1 VSIAK
6 RVETALDFISKG
18 DFENALIYI
27 SIIVDATSK
36 KEGSSGMSQSN
47 RNKKFID
54 DNQDFIYRFST
65 GGQVSV
71 TGTLNYPT
79 GTLGQTLYK
88 IIRCGLLHEGILPNT
103 FVMLDGQGLGGIRT
117 SLDQDKPMGFA
128 ISAHLLIA
136 LLILV
141 ITSPVNSAESIN
153 GGMEFTIYDIN
164 TQVNN
169 IWGDRSHLNS
179 YPIYD

>member
-27 SIIVDATSK
+27 SIVVDATSK
-36 KEGSSGMSQSN
+36 KESPRSMSQSN

-54 DNQDFIYRFST
+54 DNQDFVYRFST

-79 GTLGQTLYK
+79 GTLGRTLYK
-88 IIRCGLLHEGILPNT
+88 IIRCGLLHEGILPDT
-103 FVMLDGQGLGGIRT
+103 FVMLDGQGLGFMRT
-117 SLDQDKPMGFA
+117 NIDQDKPMGFA
-128 ISAHLLIA
+128 ISTYLLVA

-141 ITSPVNSAESIN
+141 ITSPVNRRESIN
-153 GGMEFTIYDIN
+153 GGMDFTIYDI
-164 TQVNN
+164 TSQVNN